1 VVTHALDVQAPDPPM
16 PREVHV
22 SCDPHGGWQIDAL
35 VDGHVVASRHCD
47 DWHRVERAR
56 LLLAE
61 APPPERLL
69 ARVTALA
76 GRR

>member
-1 VVTHALDVQAPDPPM
+1 M

-22 SCDPHGGWQIDAL
+22 SSDPHGGWQIDAL
-35 VDGHVVASRHCD
+35 VDGRVVASRHYD

-56 LLLAE
+56 RTLAE
-61 APPPERLL
+61 AQPPERPL
-69 ARVTALA
+69 ARMTALA